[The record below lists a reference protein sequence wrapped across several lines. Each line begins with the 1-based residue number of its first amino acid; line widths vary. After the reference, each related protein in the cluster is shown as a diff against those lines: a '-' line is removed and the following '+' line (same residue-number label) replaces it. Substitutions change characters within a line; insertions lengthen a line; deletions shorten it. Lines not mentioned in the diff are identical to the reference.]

1 MVGAAT
7 ALAVVNVQG
16 WEVLRIQPVSGR
28 GRGEAACRSWGACPG
43 RSANRKVVEEVEGEE
58 EARRW
63 WEQRRRGAEI
73 PGKLSSSSKISR
85 RLLLRS
91 PRQLLPKLLWCLRQ
105 FITKSSGGSCV
116 PCTHSITSSRMGQH
130 SAGTPC
136 RRSTRGETVC
146 GLKVLRCA

>member
-1 MVGAAT
+1 MEVGAAT
-7 ALAVVNVQG
+7 ALAVVNIQG

-58 EARRW
+58 EGRRW
-63 WEQRRRGAEI
+63 WEQRRRGPGI
-73 PGKLSSSSKISR
+73 PGKLSSKISHR
-85 RLLLRS
+85 PLLHS
-91 PRQLLPKLLWCLRQ
+91 PRQLLPKLLWCLRP
-105 FITKSSGGSCV
+105 FITKSNGGSCV
-116 PCTHSITSSRMGQH
+116 PCTHSITSSRMGQP
-130 SAGTPC
+130 SAETPC